1 MLRATP
7 IDRESE
13 LVTTQ
18 KLLSGTSE
26 DEMTSTEINKVSV
39 DTEGTDAT
47 STISTPTTS
56 STSSATVTSTANS
69 TTEVILTVTTTNVTT
84 IITTTLSS
92 STTTTTE
99 TSVPTTPSVSHP
111 IPGWGLA
118 LICLAVAAILFIAG
132 WLFFLRYRRSK
143 IPLARPVNS
152 IFRRDTEKR
161 KTLDSAIL
169 VKMFEATFRERSL
182 RGEIAKEFEKVQE
195 FSAALN
201 MRKSREA
208 GQSEINCNRNRFIDI
223 IPFDDNYVSLSREQ
237 GIPPSTYINASYLD
251 NMDVLDKIIVT
262 QGPKQN
268 TVLDFWRMVI
278 EKKCRHIIMLT
289 NCQEQGRVKCFQY
302 WPPSGQMLHFDDV
315 SLFTADETEI
325 HPGLLIRKIEVT
337 VEDEDGQAATVHEVR
352 QLHLSSWP
360 DHGVPEHVESVLA
373 FVRVAANFRD
383 ADYSVVHCSAG
394 VGRTGERTLVPV
406 FRTS

>member
-1 MLRATP
+1 M
-7 IDRESE
+7 
-13 LVTTQ
+13 
-18 KLLSGTSE
+18 
-26 DEMTSTEINKVSV
+26 
-39 DTEGTDAT
+39 
-47 STISTPTTS
+47 
-56 STSSATVTSTANS
+56 
-69 TTEVILTVTTTNVTT
+69 
-84 IITTTLSS
+84 
-92 STTTTTE
+92 
-99 TSVPTTPSVSHP
+99 
-111 IPGWGLA
+111 
-118 LICLAVAAILFIAG
+118 
-132 WLFFLRYRRSK
+132 
-143 IPLARPVNS
+143 PVNS
-152 IFRRDTEKR
+152 IFRSDTEKR

-201 MRKSREA
+201 MRKSRQA
-208 GQSEINCNRNRFIDI
+208 GQSENNCNRNRFIDI

-325 HPGLLIRKIEVT
+325 HPGLMIRKIEVT
-337 VEDEDGQAATVHEVR
+337 MEDEDGQATAIHEVR
-352 QLHLSSWP
+352 QLHLTSWP
-360 DHGVPEHVESVLA
+360 DHGVPEHIESVIA

-394 VGRTGERTLVPV
+394 VGRTGEGSMML

>member
-1 MLRATP
+1 M
-7 IDRESE
+7 
-13 LVTTQ
+13 
-18 KLLSGTSE
+18 
-26 DEMTSTEINKVSV
+26 
-39 DTEGTDAT
+39 
-47 STISTPTTS
+47 
-56 STSSATVTSTANS
+56 
-69 TTEVILTVTTTNVTT
+69 
-84 IITTTLSS
+84 
-92 STTTTTE
+92 
-99 TSVPTTPSVSHP
+99 
-111 IPGWGLA
+111 
-118 LICLAVAAILFIAG
+118 
-132 WLFFLRYRRSK
+132 
-143 IPLARPVNS
+143 PVNS
-152 IFRRDTEKR
+152 IFRSDTEKR

-201 MRKSREA
+201 MRKSRQA
-208 GQSEINCNRNRFIDI
+208 GQSENNCNRNRFIDI

-325 HPGLLIRKIEVT
+325 HPGLMIRKIEVT
-337 VEDEDGQAATVHEVR
+337 MEDEDGQATAIHEVR
-352 QLHLSSWP
+352 QLHLTSWP
-360 DHGVPEHVESVLA
+360 DHGVPEHIESVIA

-394 VGRTGERTLVPV
+394 VGRTGTYLALHSLTEQIKAGCDSIDILDTVLKLREKRPKMVQTAEQYTFLYQALATFIRRWMAGDVDSMDHFSV
-406 FRTS
+406 GSDVVLDAGIDNFGFEHVLL